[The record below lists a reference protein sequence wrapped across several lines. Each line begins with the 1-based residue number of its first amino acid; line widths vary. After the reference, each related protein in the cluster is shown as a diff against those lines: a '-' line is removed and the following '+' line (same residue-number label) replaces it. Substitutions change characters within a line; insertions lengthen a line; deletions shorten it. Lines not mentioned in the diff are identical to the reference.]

1 MTWSSNLAKNVLIE
15 FYAPWCGHCKKLAPI
30 LDEAAATLQ
39 SEEDVVIAKMDAT
52 ENDVPGE
59 FDVQG
64 YPTLYFVTPS
74 GKKVS
79 YEGGRTADE
88 IVDYIRKNKET
99 AGQAAA
105 ATEKAAEPAATEPL
119 KDEL

>member
-1 MTWSSNLAKNVLIE
+1 M
-15 FYAPWCGHCKKLAPI
+15 
-30 LDEAAATLQ
+30 
-39 SEEDVVIAKMDAT
+39 
-52 ENDVPGE
+52 PGE

-88 IVDYIRKNKET
+88 IVDYIKKNKET
-99 AGQAAA
+99 AGHAAAA

>member
-1 MTWSSNLAKNVLIE
+1 LPLRIAVLIE

-52 ENDVPGE
+52 ANDVPAE

-74 GKKVS
+74 GKMVS
-79 YEGGRTADE
+79 YDGGRTADE
-88 IVDYIRKNKET
+88 IVDYIKKNKET

-105 ATEKAAEPAATEPL
+105 AVTEEAAATEPL

>member
-1 MTWSSNLAKNVLIE
+1 
-15 FYAPWCGHCKKLAPI
+15 
-30 LDEAAATLQ
+30 
-39 SEEDVVIAKMDAT
+39 
-52 ENDVPGE
+52 VPAD

-79 YEGGRTADE
+79 YDGGRTADE
-88 IVDYIRKNKET
+88 IVDYIKKNKET

-105 ATEKAAEPAATEPL
+105 EATKEAAATEPL